1 MDSPPSFSSFGQ
13 LVICFCLSL
22 TWISSACFKVLVSA
36 TAMLNPPT
44 WLARSPQ
51 GIYGCFS
58 KGRGYTVLHVEVH
71 RARIEHL
78 SNQNLG
84 TADTADNPRCV
95 DLPYLPAP
103 SNESRVLRA
112 GQSHCLFG
120 GQSAFQPLGSICG
133 LDWRTF
139 SNWVLCC
146 ETCFLATWN
155 SARCCPQIPSTI
167 AYSLDD
173 DGYLSMRPVRD
184 AELHQQIRWNH
195 RLMAM
200 VSSLLVKCHS
210 FMLGV
215 NLPHNLSHAGY
226 KTRSTCLN
234 KMQYLRQCHGVFIWE
249 WLIQGRHAAPGGRE
263 DIDDIDWSHCRP
275 PRLAKSLVG
284 NSLPYKLWER
294 AFFAYACKRNRRII

>member
-36 TAMLNPPT
+36 TAMLNPAT

-58 KGRGYTVLHVEVH
+58 KGHGYIVLHVEVH

-78 SNQNLG
+78 SNQNMG

-120 GQSAFQPLGSICG
+120 GQSAFQRLGSICG
-133 LDWRTF
+133 LEKVQQLGAMLWD
-139 SNWVLCC
+139 L
-146 ETCFLATWN
+146 FLG
-155 SARCCPQIPSTI
+155 
-167 AYSLDD
+167 D
-173 DGYLSMRPVRD
+173 M
-184 AELHQQIRWNH
+184 
-195 RLMAM
+195 
-200 VSSLLVKCHS
+200 K
-210 FMLGV
+210 
-215 NLPHNLSHAGY
+215 
-226 KTRSTCLN
+226 
-234 KMQYLRQCHGVFIWE
+234 
-249 WLIQGRHAAPGGRE
+249 
-263 DIDDIDWSHCRP
+263 
-275 PRLAKSLVG
+275 
-284 NSLPYKLWER
+284 
-294 AFFAYACKRNRRII
+294 